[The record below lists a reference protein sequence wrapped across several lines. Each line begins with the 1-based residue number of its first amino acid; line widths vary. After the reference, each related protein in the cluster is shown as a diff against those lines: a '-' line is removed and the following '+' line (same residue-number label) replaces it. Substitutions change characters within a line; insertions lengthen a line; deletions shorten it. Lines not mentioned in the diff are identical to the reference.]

1 MVVVSIV
8 CNTYNHEL
16 YIRDALD
23 SFLSQKTN
31 FPFEILVFDDAS
43 TDKTANI
50 IRSYEEKYPD
60 IIKPVYQTVNQ
71 YSLGLMP
78 GKQNRERATGKYI
91 AICEGDDYWCDCNKL
106 QKQVDYMESHP
117 DCTFCFTNGYVKYG
131 NNEINKTR
139 QIVPW
144 DKNAKFKKNV
154 FDLDVG
160 EVEQFGFIPTCSF
173 LFKNNIDMLAVSPNA
188 FQGDTYLKI
197 SMTNAGY
204 AHFMDEP
211 MVVYRRGVQNSATA
225 VWQKNIKY
233 YVKQCDSFIVLFSDL
248 KNILDNKYSN
258 VMKMRI
264 CQWKINKYYT
274 LRDYKSLR
282 HLVSSGEIM
291 ALRYGNAHSI
301 VSYGIKCLFPK
312 TTDKLRAHM
321 DHR

>member
-117 DCTFCFTNGYVKYG
+117 DCTFCFTNGYVK
-131 NNEINKTR
+131 
-139 QIVPW
+139 
-144 DKNAKFKKNV
+144 
-154 FDLDVG
+154 
-160 EVEQFGFIPTCSF
+160 
-173 LFKNNIDMLAVSPNA
+173 
-188 FQGDTYLKI
+188 
-197 SMTNAGY
+197 
-204 AHFMDEP
+204 
-211 MVVYRRGVQNSATA
+211 
-225 VWQKNIKY
+225 
-233 YVKQCDSFIVLFSDL
+233 
-248 KNILDNKYSN
+248 
-258 VMKMRI
+258 
-264 CQWKINKYYT
+264 
-274 LRDYKSLR
+274 
-282 HLVSSGEIM
+282 
-291 ALRYGNAHSI
+291 
-301 VSYGIKCLFPK
+301 
-312 TTDKLRAHM
+312 
-321 DHR
+321 